1 MIILLIS
8 CRTKPTPV
16 THQKNTKTGQ
26 SSNSLRNL
34 LIAGVLIVLTG
45 IGFCGYQV
53 HSLSQHQEQIK
64 KDYSLINSVSF
75 GLLSVDEWRD
85 EIISAVNYQ
94 IQQFKLTPEQQ
105 ADLKKEI
112 EQILHGLV
120 HKAVVEMEKPKKT
133 IGGKLEKL
141 AFNTFTDEKKL
152 QEEVPGF
159 SQKIMEEINK
169 PSSYRRL
176 KDIAETELGQLG
188 KQTYDSS
195 KNAEKTFTDSIYRKY
210 NATDKAS
217 FEKQTDAGLSTVR
230 KQTYAYAFGMLG
242 GILVVLSVWWFSRKR
257 KNLHTPLYILSVIS
271 ALILLIVGISTTM
284 IQIDARIESMN
295 FHLLGQNVS
304 FKNQVLFFQS
314 KSILD
319 VVQLLINTGKLD
331 SMIVG
336 ILILCFS
343 ILVPV
348 TKLVSAG
355 IFMLDNKR
363 WAKNKF
369 IHYFAFESGKW
380 SMADVMVVAILM
392 TFIGFNGIV
401 NSSLSDLNLNNGT
414 ISSIT
419 TNNTSI
425 QPGYIVFIGFVLY
438 GFVLSSIL
446 KKITSPQKPS
456 AAGSGQH

>member
-1 MIILLIS
+1 MIILL
-8 CRTKPTPV
+8 CKHQNKPTLV
-16 THQKNTKTGQ
+16 TQKKNTTTGQ
-26 SSNSLRNL
+26 QSNTFRGF
-34 LIAGVLIVLTG
+34 LIAVVLLVLAA

-53 HSLSQHQEQIK
+53 HSLSSHQEQIK

-85 EIISAVNYQ
+85 DIISAVNYQ

-105 ADLKKEI
+105 ADLRKEI

-141 AFNTFTDEKKL
+141 AFNTFADEKKL

-195 KNAEKTFTDSIYRKY
+195 KNAEKIFTDSIYKKY
-210 NATDKAS
+210 NAVDKVS
-217 FEKQTDAGLSTVR
+217 FEKQTDARLYTVR

-257 KNLHTPLYILSVIS
+257 KELHTPLYILSVVS
-271 ALILLIVGISTTM
+271 ALILLIVGITTTM

-319 VVQLLINTGKLD
+319 VVQLLLKTGKLD

-336 ILILCFS
+336 VLILCFS

-438 GFVLSSIL
+438 GFVLSFIL
-446 KKITSPQKPS
+446 KKITSPRKPPAS
-456 AAGSGQH
+456 GSE